1 MAVVAVSR
9 RCQVSDGW
17 LTAYK
22 GFCST
27 SELVVPM
34 EDIGELF
41 GELFNDLDAVV
52 LFSPSGSYYERF
64 DELDDTDVLVV
75 GTSNNVG
82 ADAFVELPLEF
93 AEVSQRV
100 KFGLEGALEQGYIDD
115 GDMLVCA
122 MSVFDGNIDTVSRVR
137 GDESVQS
144 GVYDLF
150 ANSRAE
156 PSVIKDV
163 LELVV
168 ELGNKGQKG
177 EPVGALFVVG
187 DAGKVMNK
195 SRPLSY
201 NPFEKSHVH
210 VGDAIVNVM
219 LKEFSRLDGA
229 FVISDSGKI
238 VSAYRYLEPSAEGVD
253 IPKGL
258 GTRHMAGGA
267 ITRDTNA
274 TAIVLSESDGL
285 VRAFKGG
292 ELVLEIDPEDY

>member
-1 MAVVAVSR
+1 MAT
-9 RCQVSDGW
+9 
-17 LTAYK
+17 L
-22 GFCST
+22 
-27 SELVVPM
+27 SELL
-34 EDIGELF
+34 EDLVG
-41 GELFNDLDAVV
+41 GVDAVF

-64 DELDDTDVLVV
+64 ADLNDTDVVV
-75 GTSNNVG
+75 VAPSNNVG
-82 ADAFVELPLEF
+82 ASDFVELPLEF
-93 AEVSQRV
+93 ESV
-100 KFGLEGALEQGYIDD
+100 KDRIRFGIEGAIDNGLAEDGDELTCVASMFDD
-115 GDMLVCA
+115 GV
-122 MSVFDGNIDTVSRVR
+122 DTVTRVR
-137 GDESVQS
+137 ADEDAHS
-144 GVYDLF
+144 GIYDLF
-150 ANSRAE
+150 ANSRAD
-156 PSVIKDV
+156 PGVIRDV
-163 LELVV
+163 FEVAI
-168 ELGNKGQKG
+168 ELGKKGQKG
-177 EPVGALFVVG
+177 KPVGALFVVG

-210 VGDAIVNVM
+210 VGDPIVNVM

-258 GTRHMAGGA
+258 GARHMAGGA

-292 ELVLEIDPEDY
+292 EIILELDPEAY

>member
-1 MAVVAVSR
+1 MAEL
-9 RCQVSDGW
+9 Q
-17 LTAYK
+17 
-22 GFCST
+22 
-27 SELVVPM
+27 ELVADVVG
-34 EDIGELF
+34 DVDALF
-41 GELFNDLDAVV
+41 
-52 LFSPSGSYYERF
+52 LFSPSGSLFERF
-64 DELDDTDVLVV
+64 GEVDDLSVV
-75 GTSNNVG
+75 VVAPENAIA
-82 ADAFVELPLEF
+82 ADQFVELPLEF
-93 AEVSQRV
+93 TNVHERV
-100 KFGLEGALEQGYIDD
+100 CFGLEGALERGLVDD
-115 GDMLVCA
+115 GDVVA
-122 MSVFDGNIDTVSRVR
+122 AATPVFDGSIDTVSRVR
-137 GDESVQS
+137 ADESVRS

-150 ANSRAE
+150 ANSRAD
-156 PSVIKDV
+156 PGVIRDV
-163 LELVV
+163 LRLAI
-168 ELGNKGQKG
+168 ELGTKGQKG

-210 VGDAIVNVM
+210 VGDPIVNVM

-238 VSAYRYLEPSAEGVD
+238 VSAYRYLEPSAEGVE

-258 GTRHMAGGA
+258 GARHMAAGA

-292 ELVLEIDPEDY
+292 ELVFEIDPEDY